1 MNLPFE
7 AYPQQLEAASYWTDN
22 ETEEIAYGGAKYGG
36 KSYLGCN
43 LIIGDALIYPETNF
57 FIARESLN
65 DLRKYTVPSVMEV
78 FQSWGINFADYGKFN
93 GMDNFFQ
100 FNNGSRVLLLQA
112 GYMPSDPLFERF
124 GSMQNTRGW
133 IEEAGQVPELAK
145 DNLRASV
152 GRWKNK
158 EYKLPAK
165 CLYTCNPKNPHW
177 LERDFYRP
185 WTKGELPKT
194 RKFVKAL
201 PTDNIKGSAEYIDAL
216 RRIKDPVMR
225 ARLFEGSWDYDND
238 PARLIEHDAIA
249 DLYTNEDV
257 QEGGDKYITADV
269 ARYGHDLTVI
279 ALWEGLRILHVTVME
294 KSSVPEVAASITS
307 LSKLEGV
314 ARSRIVIDD
323 DGIGGGV
330 VDLLPGCYP
339 FKGGAKPIPV
349 KGQDVNFLN
358 LKAQCYYQLA
368 EHINE
373 RELHWT
379 PEGHRDKVTEE
390 LAWVKRDKMDM
401 DGKLR
406 ILPKEK
412 VKEGIGRS
420 PDFSDVLMMRMVF
433 ELRPQLVGSDY
444 LRRKGR
450 RFHREDVKEAFKEH
464 FSKYRRPS

>member
-1 MNLPFE
+1 M
-7 AYPQQLEAASYWTDN
+7 
-22 ETEEIAYGGAKYGG
+22 EIAKILAPKQRRAWYYLNDKEHTEILYGGAAGGG
-36 KSYLGCN
+36 KSWLGVLWLFRNCVK
-43 LIIGDALIYPETNF
+43 YP
-57 FIARESLN
+57 
-65 DLRKYTVPSVMEV
+65 
-78 FQSWGINFADYGKFN
+78 
-93 GMDNFFQ
+93 
-100 FNNGSRVLLLQA
+100 GSRWLMGRAVGKTLKETTLQSFFDVCEFIGAEADKDYVYNQQTGQIAVGASTILLKDLA
-112 GYMPSDPLFERF
+112 TTPSDPNFDDL
-124 GSMQNTRGW
+124 GSLEITGAF
-133 IEEAGQVPELAK
+133 IDEANQVSSKAK
-145 DNLRASV
+145 AIV
-152 GRWKNK
+152 GSRIR
-158 EYKLPAK
+158 YKLDQFGLVPK
-165 CLYTCNPKNPHW
+165 LLMTCNPARNWVHSEFYAPSKAGTLEPH
-177 LERDFYRP
+177 RA
-185 WTKGELPKT
+185 
-194 RKFVKAL
+194 FVPAL
-201 PTDNIKGSAEYIDAL
+201 VTDNPNISQHYIDNL
-216 RRIKDPVMR
+216 HRLTGPDR
-225 ARLFEGSWDYDND
+225 ARLLLGDWDYDTD
-238 PARLIEHDAIA
+238 PSRLMEPDAIA
-249 DLYTNEDV
+249 DLYTNEGV

-349 KGQDVNFLN
+349 KGQEVNFLN
-358 LKAQCYYQLA
+358 LKAQCYYLLA

-464 FSKYRRPS
+464 FSKYKRPS

>member
-1 MNLPFE
+1 M
-7 AYPQQLEAASYWTDN
+7 
-22 ETEEIAYGGAKYGG
+22 
-36 KSYLGCN
+36 
-43 LIIGDALIYPETNF
+43 
-57 FIARESLN
+57 
-65 DLRKYTVPSVMEV
+65 
-78 FQSWGINFADYGKFN
+78 
-93 GMDNFFQ
+93 
-100 FNNGSRVLLLQA
+100 
-112 GYMPSDPLFERF
+112 
-124 GSMQNTRGW
+124 
-133 IEEAGQVPELAK
+133 
-145 DNLRASV
+145 
-152 GRWKNK
+152 
-158 EYKLPAK
+158 
-165 CLYTCNPKNPHW
+165 
-177 LERDFYRP
+177 
-185 WTKGELPKT
+185 
-194 RKFVKAL
+194 
-201 PTDNIKGSAEYIDAL
+201 
-216 RRIKDPVMR
+216 
-225 ARLFEGSWDYDND
+225 
-238 PARLIEHDAIA
+238 
-249 DLYTNEDV
+249 
-257 QEGGDKYITADV
+257 
-269 ARYGHDLTVI
+269 
-279 ALWEGLRILHVTVME
+279 
-294 KSSVPEVAASITS
+294 AASITS

-464 FSKYRRPS
+464 FSKHKRP